1 MTLNQTFVPGHKT
14 KPTSLTGQGE
24 QAPLHHHQ
32 QAPLLTIR
40 KEMVSNVI
48 TVMLL
53 LNNKIMKCFTST
65 RYLLLRIYFDIGKTS
80 ALMSTCW

>member
-1 MTLNQTFVPGHKT
+1 MILNQTFVPGHKT
-14 KPTSLTGQGE
+14 KQTSLTGQGE
-24 QAPLHHHQ
+24 QALLHHHQ

-53 LNNKIMKCFTST
+53 LNN
-65 RYLLLRIYFDIGKTS
+65 
-80 ALMSTCW
+80 